1 MTTLWKIIVL
11 VLSIAGITLLH
22 YTTGTHQHFYH
33 DIYQRLYYLPIIF
46 SAFWFGLRGGLAA
59 SVVISVLYAFHIVF
73 QLGAMPSTEIERFL
87 EILLYNVVG
96 GVTGYL
102 AERERKLR
110 VMHQEAAE
118 RLSESY
124 RRLEEQT
131 GRVLEIEEQLRR
143 ADRLST
149 LGELAAG
156 MAHELRN
163 PLSSIKG
170 TAEILQGD
178 YKPGD
183 RKYEFIGIMVKE
195 VERLNRVVEEFLRFA
210 RPLPLQP
217 TDVDLGEEISSVT
230 HLLKGQAANIAM
242 DIIPFS
248 IPKIKADREKLVQVF
263 LNIVLNAIQAMPNG
277 GRLTITASVS
287 NGFVELSFR
296 DTGPGIPEENR
307 DRLFKP
313 FFTTKS
319 AGTGLGLAISNRIV
333 EAHGGKI
340 TFESKV
346 GMGTTFRVRLPA
358 ITSKS
363 Q

>member
-1 MTTLWKIIVL
+1 MNNFWKTTVL
-11 VLSIAGITLLH
+11 VFSIAGITILH

-46 SAFWFGLRGGLAA
+46 AAFWFGWKGGIAA
-59 SVVISVLYAFHIVF
+59 SLTVSIVYAPHVIF
-73 QLGAMPSTEIERFL
+73 QLGLLPSMDIERFL

-102 AERERKLR
+102 AEREMRLR

-163 PLSSIKG
+163 PLGSIKG

-178 YKPGD
+178 YRPGD
-183 RKYEFIGIMVKE
+183 KKYEFISIMIRE
-195 VERLNRVVEEFLRFA
+195 VERLNKVVEDFLRFA
-210 RPLPLQP
+210 RPLPLQT
-217 TDVDLGEEISSVT
+217 TDVDLGEEISSVI
-230 HLLKGQAANIAM
+230 HLVKGQAAGI
-242 DIIPFS
+242 DIELLPFS
-248 IPKIKADREKLVQVF
+248 IPRVRADREKLVQVF
-263 LNIVLNAIQAMPNG
+263 LNIILNAIQAMPG
-277 GRLTITASVS
+277 RGRLTISADKVDNYIDVS
-287 NGFVELSFR
+287 FG
-296 DTGPGIPEENR
+296 DTGAGIPEEGR
-307 DRLFKP
+307 EKLFKP

-319 AGTGLGLAISNRIV
+319 TGTGLGLAISNRIV

-340 TFESKV
+340 TFESELGK
-346 GMGTTFRVRLPA
+346 GTTFKVRLPVR
-358 ITSKS
+358 
-363 Q
+363 